1 VKVPHSTY
9 RLQVTE
15 DWRLPDAAAVIP
27 HLSRL
32 GVDWVYL
39 SPLLQSE
46 PGSSHGYDVTDHSVT
61 DGSRGGRTGLAA
73 VAEAARAAGMGVI
86 VDIVPNHVGVA
97 APKLSVWWWDVLRRG
112 RGSVHA
118 QAFDI
123 DWERGGGKIRLP
135 VLGDAADGHDELDA
149 LTVVDGEL
157 RYYDNAFPIADGTG
171 DGTPREVHARQH
183 FELMNYRRADAEL
196 NYRRFF
202 AITSLAGIQVELPEI
217 FARSHEEIRHW
228 IDQGWVDGLRIDHP
242 DGLADPKKY
251 LDDLAALT
259 DHRYVV
265 VEKIVEGDERLPES
279 WACAGT
285 SGYEALAAVD
295 RLFVDPWGEAPLD
308 ELDTQLRGGLRVDWP
323 AMTRSTKRAVA
334 DGALRSEVL
343 RLARLAPEVPDADDA
358 IAELLSSFSVYRTY
372 LPDGAK
378 YLDEAADR
386 ARFSRPEL
394 TAAIDEITRRLADV
408 GSEISIRFQQT
419 SGMVMAKGVEDCA
432 FYRWSRLTSLTEVGA
447 EPDHFSLTPEE
458 FHRIQAERQR
468 SRPAAMTAL
477 STHDTKRAEDVRA
490 RISVISE
497 LPHEWSAAVR
507 RWNSLAPLSDE
518 PLAHLVWQAAVGAWP
533 IERDRL
539 HAYAEKAAREAAVST
554 GWIDSDTRFEER
566 LHALVD
572 AIYDDAELH
581 ASIAAM
587 VDALRRPGWSNS
599 LSAKLIQ
606 LTEPGVPDVYQG
618 SELWDLSLV
627 DPDNRRPV
635 DYDLRADLLHRLDD
649 GWLPEIDEQGAAKL
663 LVTSRALRLRRDRPG
678 LFFGYTAL
686 TGTGPAAEHLVAF
699 DRGGAVTVATRLPV
713 GLTAGGGWR
722 DTVLELPA
730 LELPGGR
737 WSEVLTGRAFP
748 GGPVDVGVLLD
759 NYPVALLAADVVPEV
774 VPQG

>member
-1 VKVPHSTY
+1 MKVPHSTY

-15 DWRLPDAAAVIP
+15 DWRLPDAAALVP
-27 HLSRL
+27 QLSAL

-39 SPLLQSE
+39 SPLLESE

-61 DGSRGGRTGLAA
+61 DESRGGRTGLAA
-73 VAEAARAAGMGVI
+73 VAAAARAAGMGVI

-97 APKLSVWWWDVLRRG
+97 TPPLSVWWWDVLKRG
-112 RGSVHA
+112 RDSVHA
-118 QAFDI
+118 QAFDV
-123 DWERGGGKIRLP
+123 DWEFGGGKIRLP

-183 FELMNYRRADAEL
+183 YELMNYRRADTEL

-202 AITSLAGIQVELPEI
+202 AITTLAGIRAELPEV
-217 FARSHEEIRHW
+217 FAQSHVEIRHW

-242 DGLADPKKY
+242 DGLADPARY

-265 VEKIVEGDERLPES
+265 VEKIIEGDEELPAS

-285 SGYEALAAVD
+285 SGYEALAALD
-295 RLFVDPWGEAPLD
+295 RLFVDPWGEAVLD
-308 ELDTQLRGGLRVDWP
+308 ELDTQLRAGLRVDWQ
-323 AMTRSTKRAVA
+323 AMTRSTKRAVS

-343 RLARLAPEVPDADDA
+343 RLARLAPDVPEADDA
-358 IAELLSSFSVYRTY
+358 IAELLSSFTVYRTY

-378 YLDEAADR
+378 YLDEAVDR
-386 ARFSRPEL
+386 AKNSRPEL
-394 TAAIDEITRRLADV
+394 TAALDEIARRLGDV
-408 GSEISIRFQQT
+408 GSEISVRFQQT

-447 EPDHFSLTPEE
+447 EPDQFAITPEE

-468 SRPAAMTAL
+468 SRPAAMTTL

-497 LPHEWSAAVR
+497 IPNEWSAAVR

-539 HAYAEKAAREAAVST
+539 HAYAEKAAREAGVST
-554 GWIDSDTRFEER
+554 GWIDADSRFEER

-572 AIYDDAELH
+572 AIYDDTELH
-581 ASIAAM
+581 ASIVAT
-587 VDALRRPGWSNS
+587 VDVLRRPGWSNS

-606 LTEPGVPDVYQG
+606 LTAPGVPDVYQG
-618 SELWDLSLV
+618 TELWDFSLV

-635 DYDLRADLLHRLDD
+635 DYPLRAELLARLDE
-649 GWLPEIDEQGAAKL
+649 GALPPIDEQGAVKL
-663 LVTSRALRLRRDRPG
+663 LVTSRALRLRRDRPE
-678 LFFGYTAL
+678 LFSGYTAL
-686 TGTGPAAEHLVAF
+686 SGTGPAAEHLVAF
-699 DRGGAVTVATRLPV
+699 DRGGAVTVASRLPV
-713 GLTAGGGWR
+713 GLVAGGGWR
-722 DTVLELPA
+722 DTVLDLPV
-730 LELPGGR
+730 LDNPGGR
-737 WSEVLTGRAFP
+737 WTDVLTGREMA
-748 GGPVDVGVLLD
+748 GGAVGVGALLD
-759 NYPVALLAADVVPEV
+759 TYPVALLVADSVPAA
-774 VPQG
+774 

>member
-1 VKVPHSTY
+1 MKVPHSTY

-15 DWRLPDAAAVIP
+15 DWRLPDAEALVPQLYA
-27 HLSRL
+27 L

-39 SPLLQSE
+39 SPLLESE
-46 PGSSHGYDVTDHSVT
+46 PGSAHGYDVTDHAVT
-61 DGSRGGRTGLAA
+61 DESRGGRTGLAA
-73 VAEAARAAGMGVI
+73 VAAAARAAGMGVI

-97 APKLSVWWWDVLRRG
+97 TPKRSVWWWDVLRRG
-112 RGSVHA
+112 PESVHA

-123 DWERGGGKIRLP
+123 DWELGGGKIRLP

-149 LTVVDGEL
+149 LTIEGDEL

-183 FELMNYRRADAEL
+183 YELMNYRRADTEL

-202 AITSLAGIQVELPEI
+202 AITSLAGIRVELPEI
-217 FARSHEEIRHW
+217 FARSHIEIQHW

-265 VEKIVEGDERLPES
+265 VEKIIEGDEELPES

-285 SGYEALAAVD
+285 SGYEALAALD
-295 RLFVDPWGEAPLD
+295 RLFVDPRGDAVLD
-308 ELDTQLRGGLRVDWP
+308 ELDTQLRGGLRVDWQ
-323 AMTRSTKRAVA
+323 AMTRSTKRAVT
-334 DGALRSEVL
+334 DGALRAEVL
-343 RLARLAPEVPDADDA
+343 RLARLAPDVPEADDA

-378 YLDEAADR
+378 YLDEAVHR
-386 ARFSRPEL
+386 ATYSRPEL
-394 TAAIDEITRRLADV
+394 TAAITEIARRLADV

-447 EPDHFSLTPEE
+447 EPDQFSLTPEE

-618 SELWDLSLV
+618 SGLWDLSLV

-635 DYDLRADLLHRLDD
+635 DYDLRADLLRRLDD
-649 GWLPEIDEQGAAKL
+649 GWLPELDEQGAAKL
-663 LVTSRALRLRRDRPG
+663 LVTSRALRLRRDRPE
-678 LFFGYTAL
+678 LFSGYTAL

-699 DRGGAVTVATRLPV
+699 DRGGAVTVGTRLPV
-713 GLTAGGGWR
+713 GLAGAGGWR
-722 DTVLELPA
+722 DTMI
-730 LELPGGR
+730 ELPGGR
-737 WSEVLTGRAFP
+737 LTDALTGRAFS
-748 GGPVDVGVLLD
+748 GGAVEVGVLLD
-759 NYPVALLAADVVPEV
+759 AYPVALLVADVVAEV
-774 VPQG
+774 VAEVVREG